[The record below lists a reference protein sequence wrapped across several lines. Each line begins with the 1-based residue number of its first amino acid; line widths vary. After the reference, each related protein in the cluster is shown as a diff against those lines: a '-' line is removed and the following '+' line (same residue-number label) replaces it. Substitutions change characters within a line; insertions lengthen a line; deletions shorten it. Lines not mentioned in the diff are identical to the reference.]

1 VIHNPAQNGQGEGIT
16 STPAEREANEAL
28 WAQRVAEN
36 PASGLSQ
43 PQWAAAQGVP
53 WRRLKYWLHKFR
65 TDAAADS
72 APTWVA
78 CAGPDVAAA
87 LTVRVGAAEIRV
99 ERGKRQIIPTV
110 RWGY

>member
-1 VIHNPAQNGQGEGIT
+1 M
-16 STPAEREANEAL
+16 TPAEREANEAL
-28 WAQRVAEN
+28 WAQRVAN
-36 PASGLSQ
+36 YPASGLSQ
-43 PQWAAAQGVP
+43 PPWAAAHGVP
-53 WRRLKYWLHKFR
+53 WRRLTYGLHPLR
-65 TDAAADS
+65 TAAAES

-78 CAGPDVAAA
+78 GAGPDLAA